1 MKLKLWQQVLIGL
14 VGGIVFGLVFKE
26 DAAVVKPIG
35 TVFINMIMM
44 CVVPLIFFSLIS
56 GITGMKDPKALG
68 RVGLK
73 ATFAFLT
80 TVAFAICIGL
90 AVVNVLHPG
99 VGVDLQLSAVPI
111 QPAAEQQQSIVETFV
126 NIVPKN
132 AIGAMAEGH
141 ILQVVFFAIFVGITL
156 TLMGKEGEK
165 LVDLAHS
172 SAKLMFRI
180 IGYVV
185 RLSPYGVFALIATVV
200 GTQGVEVIYS
210 LIKLVGTVVLACGI
224 QYLFFGVFIA
234 VFARISPLP
243 FYRKSLD
250 YQALA
255 FSTSSSKA
263 TLPTTMAVLNE
274 KMGVSKDSTSFVLP
288 LGASINMDGT
298 ALYMG
303 ICAVFIAQ
311 AIGVQL
317 SLHDYVILIFT
328 CTIGSIGAAG
338 YPGGAMAMMG
348 VVLTALHLP
357 AEGLALILGV
367 DRVLDMLRTT
377 INITGDATITL
388 IVDKSEGKLDE
399 IAYRA

>member
-1 MKLKLWQQVLIGL
+1 MKLWHQVLIGL
-14 VGGIVFGLVFKE
+14 AAGIVFGLVFKE
-26 DAAVVKPIG
+26 DAAIVKPIG
-35 TVFINMIMM
+35 TVFINMILM

-68 RVGLK
+68 RVGFK
-73 ATFAFLT
+73 STFAYLT
-80 TVAFAICIGL
+80 TVAFAIVIGL
-90 AVVNVLHPG
+90 VVVNVLHPG
-99 VGVDLQLSAVPI
+99 VGVDLKLDQAALAAK
-111 QPAAEQQQSIVETFV
+111 PATQQQSIIDTFV

-141 ILQVVFFAIFVGITL
+141 ILQVVFFAIFVGISL
-156 TLMGKEGEK
+156 TLMGKDGEK
-165 LVDLAHS
+165 LVDLAHV
-172 SAKLMFRI
+172 SAKLMFKI

-185 RLSPYGVFALIATVV
+185 RLSPFGVFALIATVV

-210 LIKLVGTVVLACGI
+210 LIKLVVTVVIACGI
-224 QYLFFGVFIA
+224 QYVVFGLLIFF
-234 VFARISPLP
+234 FARMSPFP
-243 FYRKSLD
+243 FYKKSLD

-263 TLPTTMAVLNE
+263 TLPTTMTVLAD
-274 KMGVSKDSTSFVLP
+274 KMGVSRDSTSFVLP

-311 AIGVQL
+311 ATGVVL
-317 SLHDYVILIFT
+317 SPHDYFILIFT

-348 VVLTALHLP
+348 VVLSALNLP
-357 AEGLALILGV
+357 IEGLALILGV
-367 DRVLDMLRTT
+367 DRILDMLRTT

-388 IVDKSEGKLDE
+388 IIDKSEGKLDE
-399 IAYRA
+399 KAYHA